1 MTGCLLNQSKHST
14 LSVDRIGLLQ
24 SESCCDNSSFPVSL
38 ILVAG
43 MLLALWCAM
52 PSYAGDARTTSLNQ
66 RPIVD
71 LEPHY
76 RASVLRGWRSFQ
88 TSYAQDGL
96 ACVHC
101 HLGHDSLRPWAGAY
115 PKVQV
120 FDGTPYRVKG
130 LRQVVLEALEN
141 HSDLLPDQRLTLV
154 EDLIAYIV
162 WWGDGQAI
170 KPGHSN
176 AFPPAR
182 EDLAQLG
189 SARERGRR
197 LFQQES
203 LGPCVNCHSGDGK
216 GLSEVNV
223 PVVYSVAKFPRYV
236 ASAGRVISFET
247 FLSGHI
253 LATSK
258 RGYSAESPV
267 VTDLIAY
274 LASLSKGKR
283 LRPGIGGQ

>member
-1 MTGCLLNQSKHST
+1 MTGCLLSQGKHST
-14 LSVDRIGLLQ
+14 LSVDRIGLFQ
-24 SESCCDNSSFPVSL
+24 PEVCCDNSPSLFSL

-101 HLGHDSLRPWAGAY
+101 HLGHDSLRAWAGAY

-120 FDGTPYRVKG
+120 FDGTPYQVKG
-130 LRQVVLEALEN
+130 LRQVVLEALEK
-141 HSDLLPDQRLTLV
+141 HSDLLPDQRLILV

-170 KPGHSN
+170 KPGHSK
-176 AFPPAR
+176 ASPPAQ

-203 LGPCVNCHSGDGK
+203 LGPCINCHSGDRK
-216 GLSEVNV
+216 GLSEDNV
-223 PVVYSVAKFPRYV
+223 PVVYSVAKFPRYI
-236 ASAGRVISFET
+236 ASERRVISFET

-253 LATSK
+253 LTTSK

-283 LRPGIGGQ
+283 LRPGSGGQ